1 MEGKAV
7 VITGATSGIGRE
19 TARELARLG
28 ASVAIVGRDAE
39 KGRETLGDIRPSARH
54 PERVA
59 FLGCNLASLTGVRA
73 LANQLHE
80 RYEKIDALINN
91 AGVINRKRRLTED
104 GFEETFAVN
113 HLAHFL
119 LTGLVLDLLKRAAPS
134 RIINVAS
141 NAHLAGKLDPD
152 DLMKVRRYTPFGAYT
167 ASKLANLYFT
177 YELARKLDG
186 SGVTVNAVHPGA
198 VASNFSRNNGVPA
211 QLAMA
216 ALKPFFLTSAQGAQT
231 SVFLASS
238 PRLEDVTG
246 RYFYRRR
253 QEASSPR
260 SHDMTTARALWAA
273 SEELAGISY

>member
-1 MEGKAV
+1 MEGKVV

-28 ASVAIVGRDAE
+28 ATVAIIGRDAA
-39 KGRETLGDIRPSARH
+39 KGRETLADLRPSARH

-59 FLGCNLASLTGVRA
+59 FLGCDLASLTSVRA
-73 LANQLHE
+73 LAAQLHE
-80 RYEKIDALINN
+80 RYEKIDVLINN
-91 AGVINRKRRLTED
+91 AGVMNRKRRLTED

-119 LTGLVLDLLKRAAPS
+119 LTRLVLDLVKRAAPS
-134 RIINVAS
+134 RIINVSS
-141 NAHLAGKLDPD
+141 NAHLTGKLDPD
-152 DLMKVRRYTPFGAYT
+152 DLMQARRYTAFGAYA

-186 SGVTVNAVHPGA
+186 TGVTVNTVHPGT
-198 VASNFSRNNGVPA
+198 VASNFFNNNGVLA
-211 QLAMA
+211 RLAMT
-216 ALKPFFLTSAQGAQT
+216 ALKPFFLTSAQGAET

-238 PRLEDVTG
+238 PQLEDVTG

-260 SHDMTTARALWAA
+260 SHEPGAARALWTA
-273 SEELAGISY
+273 SEKLTGISY